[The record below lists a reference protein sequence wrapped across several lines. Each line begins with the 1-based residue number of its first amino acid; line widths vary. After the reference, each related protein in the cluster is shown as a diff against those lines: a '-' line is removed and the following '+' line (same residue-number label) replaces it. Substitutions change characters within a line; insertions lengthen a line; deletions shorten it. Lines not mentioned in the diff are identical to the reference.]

1 MHHYDHKY
9 WLHMLFLWR
18 KHAYVFY
25 TCANIDSLQHELL
38 ADSRA
43 DIKWQ
48 DYIYEKWKRIVLGA
62 TRNVIWLTKLSIW
75 NGDYY
80 IETSENDMNTIYLF
94 SITSNPKTIH
104 HLKKMHL
111 TSLSLRDVVVI
122 LIGWFSNSLYR
133 IVSQAFLMKLLA
145 GECQAIPL
153 ILLMESEH
161 CRHLG
166 GQCWSRYGFIMIWLL

>member
-94 SITSNPKTIH
+94 SITSNSKTIH
-104 HLKKMHL
+104 HLKKC
-111 TSLSLRDVVVI
+111 I
-122 LIGWFSNSLYR
+122 
-133 IVSQAFLMKLLA
+133 
-145 GECQAIPL
+145 
-153 ILLMESEH
+153 
-161 CRHLG
+161 
-166 GQCWSRYGFIMIWLL
+166 